1 MPVDDSAFK
10 AALDA
15 MQARVRASTPRLVAE
30 GLVIV
35 QKAGQARTKA
45 VSGTLRRSWRIEGPV
60 VGDDTASGK
69 VGPTVIYARRIELG
83 FRGPDSLG
91 RVYDQAGKPYVKPTV
106 LESIPKVRQRWAR
119 GLGKAIRG

>member
-15 MQARVRASTPRLVAE
+15 MQARVRASTPRLVGE
-30 GLVIV
+30 GLVIL
-35 QKAGQARTKA
+35 QKAGQGRTKA

-60 VGDDTASGK
+60 EVEQGAAGK
-69 VGPTVIYARRIELG
+69 VGPTAIYARRIELG

-91 RVYDQAGKPYVKPTV
+91 RVFNQLGKPYVKPAV
-106 LESIPKVRQRWAR
+106 LESIPRIRSRWAR
-119 GLGKAIRG
+119 GIGKAIRG